1 MPNYRC
7 NSSEAMRCN
16 HNGPRGTGMQRQMP
30 MQNCEPVGC
39 VRKEACCDDRTEYD
53 ELSGMPLAMAYVPMQ
68 QFQSIY
74 ELDEA
79 LQNGTVFPELN
90 KPFMGWKGG
99 CSC

>member
-1 MPNYRC
+1 MNTCSQPKCRRPAYAAPSTRP
-7 NSSEAMRCN
+7 
-16 HNGPRGTGMQRQMP
+16 G
-30 MQNCEPVGC
+30 
-39 VRKEACCDDRTEYD
+39 KELCMDTF
-53 ELSGMPLAMAYVPMQ
+53 PLAMAYVPMQ
-68 QFQSIY
+68 QFQSMY

>member
-1 MPNYRC
+1 MNTCSQPKCRRPAYAPP
-7 NSSEAMRCN
+7 S
-16 HNGPRGTGMQRQMP
+16 TRQ
-30 MQNCEPVGC
+30 E
-39 VRKEACCDDRTEYD
+39 KELCMDTF
-53 ELSGMPLAMAYVPMQ
+53 PLAMAYVPMQ

>member
-1 MPNYRC
+1 MNTCSQPKCRRPAYAAPSTR
-7 NSSEAMRCN
+7 
-16 HNGPRGTGMQRQMP
+16 P
-30 MQNCEPVGC
+30 
-39 VRKEACCDDRTEYD
+39 RKELCMDTF
-53 ELSGMPLAMAYVPMQ
+53 PLAMAYVPMQ

>member
-1 MPNYRC
+1 MD
-7 NSSEAMRCN
+7 
-16 HNGPRGTGMQRQMP
+16 TF
-30 MQNCEPVGC
+30 
-39 VRKEACCDDRTEYD
+39 
-53 ELSGMPLAMAYVPMQ
+53 PLAMAYVPMQ